1 MLVLRTEGL
10 GADAAVVVT
19 GDRSRY
25 FYEAIFFLQ
34 IYLSQCLDCCVRNFC
49 DSNLTPFTDR
59 ILAKR
64 HLHFLSAIA
73 KTLQIEVDAAR
84 SIVVVAAQHHRGG
97 NCAARADLGVPA
109 ARGPHNAAGGSRDW
123 NRRPQAAVATVVRFA
138 SFLLDV
144 GSATSRC
151 GAAPS

>member
-1 MLVLRTEGL
+1 MLRLWSLVIAL
-10 GADAAVVVT
+10 DIFMK
-19 GDRSRY
+19 RY
-25 FYEAIFFLQ
+25 FFCKSISHNASTAASAISVIQTSL
-34 IYLSQCLDCCVRNFC
+34 LRSV
-49 DSNLTPFTDR
+49 TPFTDR

-97 NCAARADLGVPA
+97 NCAARADLGVPT